1 MILGIA
7 YHSPI
12 DIVTLLPIDTIIS
25 LDPRDEVD
33 VLISEYV
40 EDNYSAKLQ
49 LVFASYRV
57 LSKKNLPIIDQGPW
71 GKIVSLTGTH
81 FEKILN
87 KKKRRKETEN
97 AQSSIPEWIR
107 F

>member
-1 MILGIA
+1 VILGIA

-12 DIVTLLPIDTIIS
+12 DVVTLLPVDTIVS
-25 LDPRDEVD
+25 VDSRDEVD
-33 VLISEYV
+33 VLISDYV
-40 EDNYSAKLQ
+40 VDTYNAKLQ
-49 LVFASYRV
+49 LVFASSRV

-71 GKIVSLTGTH
+71 GKIINLTGNH

-87 KKKRRKETEN
+87 KKKRKETEN
-97 AQSSIPEWIR
+97 AQSSIPEWVR